1 MDFALSIDNRTGLA
15 AMSFEKATTLMNN
28 VFLSLTVKRGSFF
41 ADTSFGSRLHLLQ
54 RAKNTETT
62 KRLAEDYARE
72 ALQWMLDTGK
82 ATNIDVRAER
92 DRTVNLYRMKLLVE
106 VTPANGEEPVAF
118 STFVNVV

>member
-15 AMSFEKATTLMNN
+15 AMTFTKATTLMNN
-28 VFLSLTVKRGSFF
+28 VFLSLMVKRGSFF
-41 ADTSFGSRLHLLQ
+41 ADPSFGSRLHLLQ

-82 ATNIDVRAER
+82 VTNIDVRAER

-106 VTPANGEEPVAF
+106 VTPANGEDPVAF